1 MLRTLGGRY
10 RVGVLCTPTAYGG
23 SGGMPPQA
31 FFWAFRP
38 SEVISGAFS
47 DHITCAEKALGI
59 QLAGINTIYEAAYV
73 PLAFHTS

>member
-1 MLRTLGGRY
+1 MLRTLGGDIGLVSSAHQLPR
-10 RVGVLCTPTAYGG
+10 GVWGHA
-23 SGGMPPQA
+23 PQG

-59 QLAGINTIYEAAYV
+59 QLAGINT
-73 PLAFHTS
+73 FS